1 MNRKGVVANLTR
13 ADLITLARTQCGPD
27 SPAVKPR
34 DDVARSAWCWLS
46 RAVCVF
52 DCRAGDFESLADNPF
67 QNVGAVFGVLLA
79 YTQNTDVKTA
89 GMALLSAHSVAQLCG
104 GINQIIGTMATLT
117 MQEDEGKRQ
126 SLYCGELS

>member
-52 DCRAGDFESLADNPF
+52 DCRAGDFESLADNSF
-67 QNVGAVFGVLLA
+67 QNVGAVFECLSSLLSKTMGMLSPCNLLA
-79 YTQNTDVKTA
+79 ALSLCIQCGHCIYAIKHNWENA
-89 GMALLSAHSVAQLCG
+89 GTRSFPHIAEY
-104 GINQIIGTMATLT
+104 I
-117 MQEDEGKRQ
+117 
-126 SLYCGELS
+126 